1 MGEQYDDFAAEMFVM
16 LAFLLIYMKNVD
28 EELKEKK
35 KHKSMKNCTHHIHKA
50 LPSRWISTVV

>member
-28 EELKEKK
+28 EELKKKIAQRCEKL
-35 KHKSMKNCTHHIHKA
+35 NPQNT
-50 LPSRWISTVV
+50 